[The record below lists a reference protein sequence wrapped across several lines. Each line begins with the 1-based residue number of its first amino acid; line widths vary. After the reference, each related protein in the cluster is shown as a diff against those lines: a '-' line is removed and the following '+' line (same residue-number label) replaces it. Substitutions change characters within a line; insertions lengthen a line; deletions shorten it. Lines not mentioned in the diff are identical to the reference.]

1 MKFLIQAT
9 QLEPT
14 QKPQAALYDSK
25 KTNYTAS
32 YKNRSPYQWE
42 VSATHPEYFGGER
55 PTEKQRSIQ

>member
-1 MKFLIQAT
+1 MKFVIEAT

-32 YKNRSPYQWE
+32 YKNRNPYQWE
-42 VSATHPEYFGGER
+42 VSATHPEYFGGKAPSKEDR
-55 PTEKQRSIQ
+55 TIQ